1 MAGNNIDCEPDRFR
15 SACKIHCHDRV
26 GLQSFSLGR
35 TFLGNH
41 YGAALTEHVIGKPA
55 SKQRGHHRG
64 LGSLRRADQWL
75 SKACAGDPKLKIGQ
89 IEGALLRDCRFIAS
103 IEMHTK
109 GKSVDDAMQVFTKEC
124 GSPEPEARREAYRGT
139 RDPGYINYTVGK
151 LEILKL
157 RDDYRA
163 KMGDKFSLTDF
174 HDRLL
179 AAGLVPL
186 KIIRREMMGA
196 DGPVL

>member
-1 MAGNNIDCEPDRFR
+1 LLAGNNIDCEPDRFR

-109 GKSVDDAMQVFTKEC
+109 GKSVDDAIQI

-157 RDDYRA
+157 RDDYLA
-163 KMGDKFSLTDF
+163 KMGDF
-174 HDRLL
+174 
-179 AAGLVPL
+179 P
-186 KIIRREMMGA
+186 
-196 DGPVL
+196 

>member
-1 MAGNNIDCEPDRFR
+1 MRLVTASAKNHSRIRPSDSASAITTARAERLGRLLAGNNIDCEPDRFR

-64 LGSLRRADQWL
+64 LGSLCRADQWL

-109 GKSVDDAMQVFTKEC
+109 GKSVDDAIQI

-157 RDDYRA
+157 RDDYLA
-163 KMGDKFSLTDF
+163 KMGDF
-174 HDRLL
+174 
-179 AAGLVPL
+179 P
-186 KIIRREMMGA
+186 
-196 DGPVL
+196 

>member
-1 MAGNNIDCEPDRFR
+1 
-15 SACKIHCHDRV
+15 
-26 GLQSFSLGR
+26 
-35 TFLGNH
+35 LGNH

-109 GKSVDDAMQVFTKEC
+109 GKSVDDAIQI

-163 KMGDKFSLTDF
+163 KMGDKFSLADF

-179 AAGLVPL
+179 AGGLVPL
-186 KIIRREMMGA
+186 KIIRREMIGA

>member
-1 MAGNNIDCEPDRFR
+1 MAGNNIDCEPDRFQ

-41 YGAALTEHVIGKPA
+41 YGAALTEHVISKPA

-109 GKSVDDAMQVFTKEC
+109 GKSVDDAIQIFTKEC

-157 RDDYRA
+157 RDDYLA
-163 KMGDKFSLTDF
+163 KMGDF
-174 HDRLL
+174 
-179 AAGLVPL
+179 P
-186 KIIRREMMGA
+186 
-196 DGPVL
+196 

>member
-1 MAGNNIDCEPDRFR
+1 M
-15 SACKIHCHDRV
+15 
-26 GLQSFSLGR
+26 Q
-35 TFLGNH
+35 
-41 YGAALTEHVIGKPA
+41 YLT
-55 SKQRGHHRG
+55 
-64 LGSLRRADQWL
+64 RRAHPDWSLARRMAHAQSTAEGWAHYAEQMMVEQGL
-75 SKACAGDPKLKIGQ
+75 RDGDPKLKIGQ
-89 IEGALLRDCRFIAS
+89 IEAALLRDCRFVVS

-109 GKSVDDAMQVFTKEC
+109 GKSVDDAMQVFMKEC
-124 GSPEPEARREAYRGT
+124 GSPEPEARREVYRGT

-179 AAGLVPL
+179 ATGLVPI

>member
-1 MAGNNIDCEPDRFR
+1 MQYLTRRAHPDWPLARRMADTYSTTEGW
-15 SACKIHCHDRV
+15 A
-26 GLQSFSLGR
+26 
-35 TFLGNH
+35 H
-41 YGAALTEHVIGKPA
+41 YAEQMMVE
-55 SKQRGHHRG
+55 QG
-64 LGSLRRADQWL
+64 LGG
-75 SKACAGDPKLKIGQ
+75 GDPKLKIAQ
-89 IEGALLRDCRFIAS
+89 IAMALLRDCRFIAS

-109 GKSVDDAMQVFTKEC
+109 GKSVDDATQMFMKEC

-179 AAGLVPL
+179 AGGLVPM
-186 KIIRREMMGA
+186 KIIRRQMMGA

>member
-1 MAGNNIDCEPDRFR
+1 MMPCRYSRRNAVRR
-15 SACKIHCHDRV
+15 SPR
-26 GLQSFSLGR
+26 L
-35 TFLGNH
+35 
-41 YGAALTEHVIGKPA
+41 AAKP
-55 SKQRGHHRG
+55 
-64 LGSLRRADQWL
+64 
-75 SKACAGDPKLKIGQ
+75 I
-89 IEGALLRDCRFIAS
+89 
-103 IEMHTK
+103 
-109 GKSVDDAMQVFTKEC
+109 
-124 GSPEPEARREAYRGT
+124 RGT

-179 AAGLVPL
+179 AGGLVPI
-186 KIIRREMMGA
+186 KIIRREMMGE